1 MSTDPSLTAFV
12 TGSTGLLGSNLVK
25 LLLDRGHKVVA
36 LTRSREKAQA
46 QLGNSPQ
53 LKIVCADI
61 EDNASFAD
69 ALAGCDVL
77 FHCAAYFREYYSSGD
92 HWAKLERINV
102 RGTLDLLN
110 RAEAAGI
117 KRTIYISSSGVIS
130 PRPDD
135 KPGTENDIYPRD
147 AAIENLYFKSK
158 VAAEYAI
165 AEWLKTHSHE
175 VICILPTWMH
185 GPQDAAPTAAGQLVI
200 DFLHRNLPAIPPGG
214 SAVVD
219 ARDVALAALVAVDR
233 GRSGERYIITNRSVS
248 LVEINA
254 LLERVS
260 GVPASKI
267 YLTYPIALGMA
278 WIVQTI
284 AKLQRKNAL
293 ITVNGIRTIKE
304 RHEVDGSKA
313 VRELGV
319 QPRSL
324 EDTFRDSVAWMQK
337 YRSAKIKL

>member
-36 LTRSREKAQA
+36 LTRSQEKAQA
-46 QLGNSPQ
+46 QLGNSLQ
-53 LKIVCADI
+53 LKIVCGDI

-117 KRTIYISSSGVIS
+117 QRTIYISSSGVIS
-130 PRPDD
+130 PRQDD
-135 KPGTENDIYPRD
+135 KPGTESDIYPRD
-147 AAIENLYFKSK
+147 AKIENLYFKSK

-175 VICILPTWMH
+175 VISILPTWMH

-200 DFLHRNLPAIPPGG
+200 DFLNRNLPAIPPGG

-219 ARDVALAALVAVDR
+219 ARDVALAALVAVDC
-233 GRSGERYIITNRSVS
+233 GRSGERYIITNRFVS

-267 YLTYPIALGMA
+267 HLTYPMALGMA

-293 ITVNGIRTIKE
+293 ITVKNIRTIKK
-304 RHEVDGSKA
+304 RHEIDGSKA
-313 VRELGV
+313 LRELGV

-337 YRSAKIKL
+337 YRSTEINL